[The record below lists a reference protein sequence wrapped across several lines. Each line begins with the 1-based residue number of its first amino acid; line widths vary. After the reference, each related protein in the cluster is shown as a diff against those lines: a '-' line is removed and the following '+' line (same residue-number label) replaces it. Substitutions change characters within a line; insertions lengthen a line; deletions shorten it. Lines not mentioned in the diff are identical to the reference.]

1 MKKDNEDTKEEFCS
15 SCAMGVVAIAG
26 AVGAGAGA
34 SSKKMHKKYKKILI
48 WSGIIT
54 FIITIAITIYMW
66 KKNCRECR

>member
-48 WSGIIT
+48 WVGIAT
-54 FIITIAITIYMW
+54 FIISIAVAGYMW
-66 KKNCRECR
+66 KQNCKECR